1 MKLIVSIDIS
11 DKHFIKYKIN
21 DGMKHELF
29 CTIVCLD
36 YREGILYRICNSDT
50 IRLRYQ
56 QYYHPH
62 DLEKMISSFEHQYI
76 GNEYEYFVKW
86 FGV

>member
-1 MKLIVSIDIS
+1 
-11 DKHFIKYKIN
+11 
-21 DGMKHELF
+21 MKHELF

-56 QYYHPH
+56 QYYHPTFSEAHTYFMQHIHDNSVH